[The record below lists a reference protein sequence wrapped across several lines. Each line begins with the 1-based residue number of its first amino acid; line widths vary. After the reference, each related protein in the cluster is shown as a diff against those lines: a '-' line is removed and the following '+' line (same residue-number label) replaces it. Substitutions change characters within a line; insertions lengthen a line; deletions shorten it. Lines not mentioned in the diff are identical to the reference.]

1 MTKGVGNQ
9 PLFLYIYHMMKKL
22 EKIELT
28 IHEWNEALRMP
39 TPHRNKKKYYRKEKH
54 KDAWKSEK

>member
-9 PLFLYIYHMMKKL
+9 PPFLYIYPMMKKL

-54 KDAWKSEK
+54 KKTLKSED

>member
-1 MTKGVGNQ
+1 MTKGFGFARS
-9 PLFLYIYHMMKKL
+9 LSYISDMMKKL

-28 IHEWNEALRMP
+28 IHEWNEAMRMP

-54 KDAWKSEK
+54 KKTLKSEG

>member
-9 PLFLYIYHMMKKL
+9 PLFLYIYNMMKKM

-28 IHEWNEALRMP
+28 IHEWKDALKVP
-39 TPHRNKKKYYRKEKH
+39 SPYRNKKKYFRKEKH
-54 KDAWKSEK
+54 KKTWKPEE

>member
-1 MTKGVGNQ
+1 
-9 PLFLYIYHMMKKL
+9 MMKKI

-28 IHEWNEALRMP
+28 IHEWNEAMRMP

>member
-1 MTKGVGNQ
+1 MTKGFGFARS
-9 PLFLYIYHMMKKL
+9 LSYIDDMMKKI

-28 IHEWNEALRMP
+28 IHEWNEAMRMP

-54 KDAWKSEK
+54 KLAWKSEK

>member
-28 IHEWNEALRMP
+28 IHEWNEAMRMP